1 MGKVNSLSKRLDWEI
16 DVERDNENKTL
27 VKPEQLQVK
36 RTEKIEV
43 IVKEVNLLE
52 KVRQSKIKD
61 NEVIK
66 VVEGMKQARVKIL
79 RNEELKEIDNMI
91 YKKEKVYVP
100 KDDILM
106 VEIIRLYY
114 DIQVMLENQ
123 ADAII
128 L

>member
-1 MGKVNSLSKRLDWEI
+1 M
-16 DVERDNENKTL
+16 
-27 VKPEQLQVK
+27 
-36 RTEKIEV
+36 
-43 IVKEVNLLE
+43 
-52 KVRQSKIKD
+52 
-61 NEVIK
+61 IK

>member
-1 MGKVNSLSKRLDWEI
+1 
-16 DVERDNENKTL
+16 
-27 VKPEQLQVK
+27 
-36 RTEKIEV
+36 
-43 IVKEVNLLE
+43 
-52 KVRQSKIKD
+52 
-61 NEVIK
+61 
-66 VVEGMKQARVKIL
+66 L
-79 RNEELKEIDNMI
+79 RNEELKEIDSMI

-100 KDDILM
+100 KDDILR